1 MRSDTVSLSSVPFQ
15 RPLIFFSSFPSFLP
29 LSFTPLIMSFCL
41 SHPLHRPS
49 LSLLFS
55 PSPSS
60 VSLSLSLSL
69 SLSPSLSLFSHPNHF
84 SNFLSLSIPITSSF
98 FFHFFLIL

>member
-41 SHPLHRPS
+41 SHPLHRPC
-49 LSLLFS
+49 LSLTLS
-55 PSPSS
+55 PSIFL
-60 VSLSLSLSL
+60 VSLHHALSPFLALSIFLLSLSLPPSAL
-69 SLSPSLSLFSHPNHF
+69 TSHGFAVFSLSPSLSL
-84 SNFLSLSIPITSSF
+84 
-98 FFHFFLIL
+98 